1 MNSLMIRLKEEL
13 LLHLTMDWVTFH
25 YKWKED
31 FVYEYF
37 TDYFYNH
44 REGMASIHNSAHIL
58 VNIMNYVYQH
68 EEKMSH
74 DVVCIMNSYVYH
86 YVNELLENDNDI
98 KENIRELYRRY
109 HVAQLLPLMIHRYLT
124 MDIYLTVQ
132 SYLQTDY

>member
-44 REGMASIHNSAHIL
+44 RECMASIHNSAHIL

-74 DVVCIMNSYVYH
+74 DVVCIMNTSIDDSSLFNNGYLSYRAILFT
-86 YVNELLENDNDI
+86 NRLLI
-98 KENIRELYRRY
+98 FTFCLFTF
-109 HVAQLLPLMIHRYLT
+109 L
-124 MDIYLTVQ
+124 
-132 SYLQTDY
+132 